1 MVSRS
6 RTGGKPKSFGA
17 QDAGGDMEGA
27 EASRR
32 RNRRVRAGRLDIKGV
47 PLPLPFLW
55 AHHRHTAVAC
65 CISQG
70 LCAEASV
77 PGSSSALLFEDN
89 QASEP
94 RGLASCLVSLVSA
107 NTSGQ
112 Y

>member
-1 MVSRS
+1 M
-6 RTGGKPKSFGA
+6 
-17 QDAGGDMEGA
+17 
-27 EASRR
+27 
-32 RNRRVRAGRLDIKGV
+32 RAGRLDIKGV

-55 AHHRHTAVAC
+55 AHRRHTAVAC

-94 RGLASCLVSLVSA
+94 RGLASCLVSWSQQTHLASSSWWPE
-107 NTSGQ
+107 TI
-112 Y
+112 

>member
-1 MVSRS
+1 MVSHS

-17 QDAGGDMEGA
+17 RDAGGDTEGA

-32 RNRRVRAGRLDIKGV
+32 RNRRVGAGRHDIRGV
-47 PLPLPFLW
+47 PLPLPFLRG
-55 AHHRHTAVAC
+55 HCRHAAVAS

-77 PGSSSALLFEDN
+77 PGSCSALLFGDDR
-89 QASEP
+89 ASEP
-94 RGLASCLVSLVSA
+94 RGLASCLVSLVLA
-107 NTSGQ
+107 NTSGP

>member
-1 MVSRS
+1 M
-6 RTGGKPKSFGA
+6 G
-17 QDAGGDMEGA
+17 
-27 EASRR
+27 
-32 RNRRVRAGRLDIKGV
+32 AGRLDIKEAPSP

-55 AHHRHTAVAC
+55 AHCRRAAVAC

-70 LCAEASV
+70 LCAKASV
-77 PGSSSALLFEDN
+77 PGSSSAWLFGDD

-94 RGLASCLVSLVSA
+94 RGLASCLVSLVLA

>member
-17 QDAGGDMEGA
+17 QDAGSNMEGA

-32 RNRRVRAGRLDIKGV
+32 RNRRMRAGRLDIKGS
-47 PLPLPFLW
+47 PFLLPFLW
-55 AHHRHTAVAC
+55 AHCRHAAVAC

-77 PGSSSALLFEDN
+77 PGSSSALLFGDN
-89 QASEP
+89 QASKP
-94 RGLASCLVSLVSA
+94 RGLASCLVSLVLT